1 MCSAVGAGGYT
12 RWMDVKT
19 LDHVALWTA
28 ERDDLARVLVECC
41 GMHEIERTERFT
53 LVGGDAR
60 RGKVTLFDADAPR
73 ERGVL
78 ERLVIRVSDPEET
91 RARLAERVSMDA
103 GNGIV
108 AALPSGL
115 ALGVVPGDDDVT
127 DLDRVI
133 LRVRDA
139 RATAAALEEL
149 GLDRSGDRLH
159 VDDKDVVLRDGG
171 VEEGERPLLN
181 HIAFLV
187 DRVADVEEEARGRGV
202 EIADVVDASNTRA
215 VFLWGPDRIKL
226 EYVEHKPGF
235 SLV

>member
-1 MCSAVGAGGYT
+1 
-12 RWMDVKT
+12 MDVKT

-28 ERDDLARVLVECC
+28 ERDDLARLLAECC
-41 GMHEIERTERFT
+41 GMHEIERTEQFT

-60 RGKVTLFDADAPR
+60 RGKVTLFDADGPR

-78 ERLVIRVSDPEET
+78 ERLVIRVRDPEET
-91 RARLAERVSMDA
+91 RARLAERVGMDA

-133 LRVRDA
+133 LRVRDP
-139 RATAAALEEL
+139 RATGSVLEEL
-149 GLDRSGDRLH
+149 GLERSGDRLH
-159 VDDKDVVLRDGG
+159 VEDKEVVLRDGG
-171 VEEGERPLLN
+171 VEEGKRPLLN

-187 DRVADVEEEARGRGV
+187 DHVADVEDEARRRGV
-202 EIADVVDASNTRA
+202 EIADVVDAPNTRA

-235 SLV
+235 ALV

>member
-1 MCSAVGAGGYT
+1 
-12 RWMDVKT
+12 MDVKT

-28 ERDDLARVLVECC
+28 ERDDLARLLVECC
-41 GMHEIERTERFT
+41 GMHEIERTEQFT

-60 RGKVTLFDADAPR
+60 RGKVTLFDADGPR

-78 ERLVIRVSDPEET
+78 ERLVIRVRDPEET
-91 RARLAERVSMDA
+91 RARLAERVGMDA

-139 RATAAALEEL
+139 RATGSVLEEL
-149 GLDRSGDRLH
+149 GLERSGDCLH
-159 VDDKDVVLRDGG
+159 VEDKEVVLRDGG

-187 DRVADVEEEARGRGV
+187 DHVADVEDEARRRGV
-202 EIADVVDASNTRA
+202 EIADVVDAPNTRA

-235 SLV
+235 ALV

>member
-1 MCSAVGAGGYT
+1 
-12 RWMDVKT
+12 MDVKT

-28 ERDDLARVLVECC
+28 ERDDLARLLVECC

-60 RGKVTLFDADAPR
+60 RGKVTLFDADGPR

-91 RARLAERVSMDA
+91 RARLAERVGMAA

-115 ALGVVPGDDDVT
+115 ALGVVAGDDDVT

-139 RATAAALEEL
+139 RATAAALQEL
-149 GLDRSGDRLH
+149 GLERSGDRLH
-159 VDDKDVVLRDGG
+159 VEDKDVVLRDGG